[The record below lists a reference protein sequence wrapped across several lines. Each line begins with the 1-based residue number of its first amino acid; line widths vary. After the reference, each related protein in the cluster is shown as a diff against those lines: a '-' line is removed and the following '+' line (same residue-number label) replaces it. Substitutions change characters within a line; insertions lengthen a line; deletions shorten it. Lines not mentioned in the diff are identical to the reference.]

1 VDFGVGEYAETPEAS
16 ANRQQAEAH
25 AVEKVTHAFAALA
38 ASATAAAAASNTASN
53 ADSSTQIASKEA
65 TVRAASA
72 AVAALHAPGSGRSIH
87 SLMSALSSSSNMQ
100 NSANPD
106 DIGSTSNNGGRDK
119 DACVGGIISLAMANM
134 QAQSSSSSSSSSTAL
149 PSSVAIDVGLPV
161 ELYNVAL
168 EACIKTEQFH
178 DFLATAVIPCNTYLV
193 IHTLSWHT
201 IYLIFAFC
209 IIKSRIHSPSTH
221 ALSLS
226 LSLSNFFLIFG
237 VSMLSKNRCSFSKIR
252 PTLHP
257 SKLP

>member
-1 VDFGVGEYAETPEAS
+1 MDFGVGEYAETPEAS

-38 ASATAAAAASNTASN
+38 ASATAAATSNTASN

-178 DFLATAVIPCNTYLV
+178 DFLATAVIPCNTYL
-193 IHTLSWHT
+193 IMAHHLSH
-201 IYLIFAFC
+201 LC
-209 IIKSRIHSPSTH
+209 
-221 ALSLS
+221 
-226 LSLSNFFLIFG
+226 FLHNQ
-237 VSMLSKNRCSFSKIR
+237 K
-252 PTLHP
+252 
-257 SKLP
+257 